1 MGSSPDTNICMYYK
15 VFENNFQLNYQKPSN
30 PEQLPGAGVVTKDVF
45 GIILERKC
53 LKIFHAGSIFRQKTS
68 NTLTQLERITKTGA
82 FDTTK
87 IQRDSDH
94 AKR

>member
-15 VFENNFQLNYQKPSN
+15 IFENNFQLNYQKPSN

-68 NTLTQLERITKTGA
+68 NKITQLEGSLRQALLTPQRSRE
-82 FDTTK
+82 
-87 IQRDSDH
+87 IQIY